1 MSQENHGS
9 SFVNGFVLG
18 LLVGAS
24 LVFLLGT
31 NKGKRILQ
39 MLLDQV
45 EENTAISELLE
56 MPEDEEGYVGLEE
69 EPEEEDEEVPVKSK
83 KMEQKPQRAV
93 AKVKRFFKGAPKKMV
108 S

>member
-1 MSQENHGS
+1 MNQEHHGN

-24 LVFLLGT
+24 LVFLFGT
-31 NKGKRILQ
+31 NKGKKVLQ

-45 EENTAISELLE
+45 EENTAISDILE
-56 MPEDEEGYVGLEE
+56 MPEDEDEFVGIEE
-69 EPEEEDEEVPVKSK
+69 EPEPKMKSEPK
-83 KMEQKPQRAV
+83 TQHTV
-93 AKVKRFFKGAPKKMV
+93 AKVKRFFKHAPKKMV